1 MKKLFIILLTALLLV
16 SCTKAPAENPDVSF
30 EDIDL
35 SGKTITVY
43 DQTAVVLSDGVLG
56 GGFFDYKKLAKK
68 LDCTIDVKTYQDN
81 VQFTKIL
88 AGDSDIDIYVINS
101 DEAELLSNAG
111 ALYTIQSDKVK
122 AFNSKCFD
130 SLQEFS
136 VNKDGDTVLMPV
148 AMTLHALFAPKEAVE
163 ELGITADDVRYLYDY
178 LDYIKNYNG
187 ERKVYSAPAVK
198 LFIQIDRQYGYAYCD
213 YENGKFDYNTDVYKK
228 YYSTL
233 LDGWSDDN
241 LGNPWYATHDPYL
254 NTYKTADSLFVIDSF
269 GSRANLQGYYNNWVA
284 FPIPRL
290 DESVDKIPVSGK
302 FLCINPNSLQLGEA
316 EKVLEYISDH
326 YYDVKGPNS
335 KSNMIFK
342 DVSMY
347 PNKNYDDPVYINT
360 ESEVFKNFME
370 IVEDTVVFQGVLN
383 GNNRDDLIGYQ
394 SGKYTIDEA
403 IEVRS
408 REVDIMLNE

>member
-1 MKKLFIILLTALLLV
+1 MV

-187 ERKVYSAPAVK
+187 ER
-198 LFIQIDRQYGYAYCD
+198 
-213 YENGKFDYNTDVYKK
+213 
-228 YYSTL
+228 
-233 LDGWSDDN
+233 
-241 LGNPWYATHDPYL
+241 
-254 NTYKTADSLFVIDSF
+254 
-269 GSRANLQGYYNNWVA
+269 
-284 FPIPRL
+284 
-290 DESVDKIPVSGK
+290 SVDKIPVSGK

>member
-1 MKKLFIILLTALLLV
+1 MKKLFLILVSLLLLV
-16 SCTKAPAENPDVSF
+16 GCTKAPTESSTVNFDS
-30 EDIDL
+30 IDL
-35 SGKTITVY
+35 SGKTITIY

-56 GGFFDYKKLAKK
+56 GGFFDYKALAKK

-101 DEAELLSNAG
+101 EEAELLSNAG

-122 AFNSKCFD
+122 AFNAKCFD

-136 VNKDGDTVLMPV
+136 INKEGDTVLMPV
-148 AMTLHALFAPKEAVE
+148 AMTLCGLFAPKEAVE
-163 ELGITADDVRYLYDY
+163 EMGITADDVRYLYDY
-178 LDYIKNYNG
+178 LDYIKSYEG
-187 ERKVYSAPAVK
+187 ERKVYSSPV
-198 LFIQIDRQYGYAYCD
+198 LEQQYGYAYCD
-213 YENGKFDYNTDVYKK
+213 YESGKFDYNTEAYKK
-228 YYSTL
+228 YYSNL
-233 LDGWSDDN
+233 LDGWSDNN
-241 LGNPWYATHDPYL
+241 LENPWYAIHDPYL
-254 NTYKTADSLFVIDSF
+254 NTYKTADSLFVIDTF
-269 GSRANLQGYYNNWVA
+269 GSRADLQGYYNSWVA

-290 DESVDKIPVSGK
+290 DESVDKIPVTGK

-316 EKVLEYISDH
+316 EKVLEYISDY

-347 PNKNYDDPVYINT
+347 PNGSYDDPVYINT
-360 ESEVFKNFME
+360 ESEVFKNFMA
-370 IVEDTVVFQGVLN
+370 IVEDTVVFQGVQN
-383 GNNRDDLIGYQ
+383 GSNRDDLIGYQ

-403 IEVRS
+403 VEVRS
-408 REVDIMLNE
+408 REVDLMLNE